1 VTDEVPQIGVA
12 MLGYAF
18 MGRAHANAYRT
29 LPYMMWPPVV
39 APKLVAIAGRN
50 PDSVGEAAT
59 RFGFERAV
67 TDWREIVDDERVRL
81 FDNAGPNDLHG
92 EPTIAAAAAGKH
104 VVCEKPLGRDADES
118 YTIWQRVAAS
128 GVTHMCGFNYRFVP
142 AIRYARELIAA
153 GRLGEVRHFRA
164 RYLQAWGADAEL
176 MTWRFDRAQAGSGA
190 LGDLGA
196 HIIDLARYLI
206 GEIATVGAVTRTF
219 IPQRGSQTIEV
230 DDAFEASVEFEHGA
244 VGTLEASRVCPG
256 RLNHLAL
263 EVNGADG
270 SVAFDLERLNE
281 LQVCLTESPE
291 VGFQTVSVTEPH
303 HPFMA
308 HWWPPGHIIGW
319 EHTFVHEL
327 SHLLGAIRD
336 GRSVR
341 PHGADFE
348 DGYRAAEVCDAIVR
362 SARTG
367 MRERVAYR
375 R

>member
-1 VTDEVPQIGVA
+1 MTEEIPQIGVG

-18 MGRAHANAYRT
+18 MGRAHAHAYRT
-29 LPYMMWPPVV
+29 LSYMIWPPAM
-39 APKLVAIAGRN
+39 APQLVAIAGRN
-50 PDSVGEAAT
+50 PDSVGEAAR

-67 TDWREIVDDERVRL
+67 SDWREIVGDERVGL

-118 YTIWQRVAAS
+118 YTIWQRVAAA

-142 AIRYARELIAA
+142 AIRHARELIAA
-153 GRLGEVRHFRA
+153 GRLGEIRHFRA
-164 RYLQAWGADAEL
+164 RYLQAWGSDAEL
-176 MTWRFDRAQAGSGA
+176 MTWRFERAQAGSGA

-206 GEIATVGAVTRTF
+206 GEIATVGAMTRTF
-219 IPQRGSQTIEV
+219 IPQRGGRPVEV
-230 DDAFEASVEFEHGA
+230 DDAFEAVVEFEHGA
-244 VGTLEASRVCPG
+244 VGTLEASRLCPG

-263 EVNGADG
+263 EVNGANG

-281 LQVCLTESPE
+281 LQVCLTDAPE
-291 VGFQTVSVTEPH
+291 VGFQTVIMTQPE

-327 SHLLGAIRD
+327 DHLLTAIRD
-336 GRSVR
+336 GRGVR

-362 SARTG
+362 SAQTG
-367 MRERVAYR
+367 RRERLAYR